1 MRKRFFSEYI
11 PSEAGSHVRLE
22 GNEAHHACRVHR
34 VTPGDEVALFN
45 GKGAE
50 GLFEVITVDPE
61 PRIELRLTRRTDSD
75 LELPVEVTLA
85 VAPPRNERTRTLVAA
100 VTELGVAQLLP
111 LSTERS
117 TVRPDVRP
125 QATMTRWER
134 IATAAAKQCRRNRLP
149 LILEPA
155 CLDHVIDHVAPG
167 HDLCLSLSPAGQAG
181 DLREVLRSHPLG
193 ERHRILVVVGPEGG
207 LSAGEAGSLTQA
219 GFTECRLGR
228 SILRVETA
236 CIAVVSAIRYEWA

>member
-11 PSEAGSHVRLE
+11 PSEAGSLVRLE
-22 GNEAHHACRVHR
+22 GSEAHHACRVHR
-34 VTPGDEVALFN
+34 VTLGDEVGLFD
-45 GKGAE
+45 GKGGE
-50 GLFEVITVDPE
+50 GLFEVVSVDPA
-61 PRIELRLTRRTDSD
+61 PCIELSLTRRTDSD

-85 VAPPRNERTRTLVAA
+85 VAPPRNERTKTLIATA
-100 VTELGVAQLLP
+100 TELGVAQLLP
-111 LSTERS
+111 LCTERS

-125 QATMTRWER
+125 GATMARWER

-155 CLDHVIDHVAPG
+155 RLDHVIQNVAPG
-167 HDLCLSLSPAGQAG
+167 HDLCLSLSPTGQAG
-181 DLREVLRSHPLG
+181 ELRDVLRRHPLG

-207 LSAGEAGSLTQA
+207 LSPAEAESLTQA
-219 GFTECRLGR
+219 GFSACRLGR

-236 CIAVVSAIRYEWA
+236 CSAVVAAIRYEWA